1 MVAMPFDEKQSGL
14 TFEAYRRFGKG
25 NHPARL
31 NLGDCASY
39 ALAGASMRL
48 CRSRATTSRVQMFA
62 ACFRRKKA
70 LL

>member
-39 ALAGASMRL
+39 ALA
-48 CRSRATTSRVQMFA
+48 RSLDAPLPFKGDDFARTDVRRV
-62 ACFRRKKA
+62 
-70 LL
+70 L